1 MAQFWGAGKH
11 LSGNILLQNCSA
23 HGYWRNAM
31 WEVADSISTAI
42 APPLPEPTEVLS
54 DASHCI
60 MRDVAE
66 GFV

>member
-1 MAQFWGAGKH
+1 
-11 LSGNILLQNCSA
+11 
-23 HGYWRNAM
+23 M